1 VGVCDIGAYEYNPGG
16 GTAAANTASGAAKK
30 LPTTGF
36 APNRITTLPSQPEGA
51 AYRPMGALWLE
62 IPSQNVKA
70 NIVGV
75 PEVDNNWDVTWLGAD
90 AGWLNETAFPTWAG
104 NSVITAHVT
113 DANGLPGPFANL
125 KVLAYGNKIVVHQ
138 FGEKYTFEVRQSRM
152 VFPDTTAYAFE
163 HLSGNSYLT
172 LITCQGYNFL
182 NDSYMFRRV
191 VRAVLVSVEAE

>member
-1 VGVCDIGAYEYNPGG
+1 
-16 GTAAANTASGAAKK
+16 
-30 LPTTGF
+30 
-36 APNRITTLPSQPEGA
+36 
-51 AYRPMGALWLE
+51 
-62 IPSQNVKA
+62 VKA

-75 PEVDNNWDVTWLGAD
+75 PQVDSNWDVTWLGAD

-152 VFPDTTAYAFE
+152 VFPDTSAYAFE